1 MSILDKGGNR
11 SSKSIFRN
19 LCRCSCVEIHP
30 CRSSFTRDKEELS
43 AKKKENKVEVIKIL
57 ETFLKQSNSEGLSA
71 PTSDQEVNCLS
82 WLGWNV
88 VNGTAHDVNDL
99 ISSKLPPDPLMGM
112 SESKQYGIRYQ
123 YSKLT
128 TLSRSVLEK
137 VQSRI
142 QDKMVTL
149 SLKIQRE

>member
-1 MSILDKGGNR
+1 MMSILNKGNF
-11 SSKSIFRN
+11 S
-19 LCRCSCVEIHP
+19 LQQ
-30 CRSSFTRDKEELS
+30 
-43 AKKKENKVEVIKIL
+43 KENKVEVIKIL
-57 ETFLKQSNSEGLSA
+57 ETFLKQSNSKGLSA

>member
-1 MSILDKGGNR
+1 MMSILDKE
-11 SSKSIFRN
+11 K
-19 LCRCSCVEIHP
+19 
-30 CRSSFTRDKEELS
+30 LS
-43 AKKKENKVEVIKIL
+43 PQQKENKVEVIKIL
-57 ETFLKQSNSEGLSA
+57 ETFLKQSNSNGLDVS
-71 PTSDQEVNCLS
+71 TFHRELDGLS
-82 WLGWNV
+82 WLGWTV
-88 VNGTAHDVNDL
+88 VNGTARDVKDL

-112 SESKQYGIRYQ
+112 SESKQYEIRYQ